1 MLNNQR
7 LNNRFGGS
15 LNLTFSKL
23 DLFTNSTCSHT
34 VHPDIGKLEFL
45 KFSNVQS
52 DVMWVKSRLD

>member
-15 LNLTFSKL
+15 LNLTLSKL
-23 DLFTNSTCSHT
+23 DLTHT
-34 VHPDIGKLEFL
+34 VQQNIGKLEL

-52 DVMWVKSRLD
+52 DIMRVKSRLV